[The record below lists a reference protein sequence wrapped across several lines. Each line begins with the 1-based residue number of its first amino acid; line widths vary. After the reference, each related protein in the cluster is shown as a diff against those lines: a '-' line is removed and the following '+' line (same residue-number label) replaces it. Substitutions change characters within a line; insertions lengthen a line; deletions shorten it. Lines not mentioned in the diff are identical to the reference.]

1 VDASPLS
8 YEIKTDQKKSLQNSS
23 IRRSN
28 LRLASQNYPSQR
40 ISGGSANTRA
50 DNSVTQ
56 FAFIDDE
63 NVSALQQVTRGGG
76 GALTLASQWKSQFDD
91 SEGTTDNEWKQEP
104 QSPDNKDK
112 IQQSH
117 SKLPAAHQHYQLH
130 HQTKYKVQ
138 GNKRKK

>member
-1 VDASPLS
+1 
-8 YEIKTDQKKSLQNSS
+8 LQNSS

-28 LRLASQNYPSQR
+28 LRLASQNCPSQR
-40 ISGGSANTRA
+40 ISGGGSAATQR

-104 QSPDNKDK
+104 QSPDKKNLHK
-112 IQQSH
+112 INSH
-117 SKLPAAHQHYQLH
+117 QLYHLH

-138 GNKRKK
+138 ENKRKK